1 METKRVIKLAA
12 DICKESVEISKDVK
26 EQQNIVRKDIQY
38 MYDVILRANISELRN
53 CNTYIANKYPDI
65 TLYTPF
71 NYSLHVVPC
80 AVVDAMSITQ
90 LQHSLLVAMGAL
102 NNMLSS
108 YKLLRIIGGGAKIA
122 VKQAIERAL
131 KQ

>member
-1 METKRVIKLAA
+1 METKKVIKLAT

-38 MYDVILRANISELRN
+38 MYDVISRANINEMRN

-65 TLYTPF
+65 TQYTPF
-71 NYSLHVVPC
+71 NYSLRVVPN
-80 AVVDAMSITQ
+80 VVIDAMSITQ

-122 VKQAIERAL
+122 VKQAIEGAL